1 MFSPNTENLTH
12 VLWMSDANGAGVGV
26 GLGAA
31 ERVADRGLG
40 RGARGHH
47 SFCKGGGAVGGDLLG
62 TVTC

>member
-1 MFSPNTENLTH
+1 
-12 VLWMSDANGAGVGV
+12 MSDANGAGVGV